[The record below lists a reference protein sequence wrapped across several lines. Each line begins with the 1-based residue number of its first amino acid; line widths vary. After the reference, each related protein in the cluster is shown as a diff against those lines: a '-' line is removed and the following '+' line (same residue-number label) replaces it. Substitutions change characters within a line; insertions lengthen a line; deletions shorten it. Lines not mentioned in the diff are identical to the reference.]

1 MYHAIWT
8 AGVHPIHP
16 LVWMSRCEIR
26 KNRMIMYPI
35 SEGHSLPVDS
45 SAFPERPQIFVVE
58 DNPGVCEAI
67 QLTLTDLGY
76 LVAGCC
82 DSAEEALKK
91 IPVCSVDLVL
101 MDINLS
107 GDMDG
112 VEAATRISRDL
123 FLPVVFLTGNTDDS
137 LNSAITS
144 SGSYGYLVKPFN
156 ERELNLT
163 IGLALSN
170 HSKEVQVRQ
179 SERFYRTLAE
189 VFEEGLILID
199 HLRLIRYVNA
209 EARRILRLVSGTADE
224 DPTGNPLYLISSGVF
239 REHIIRFIDDV
250 SSSGEQ
256 MTRVVQVHDLH
267 ERWFELHAIPV
278 SDNMALAHGILL
290 IIRDVTIQVDL
301 ELETRKAGLSRIEEN
316 MEKFQILNDQ
326 IRNPLQVLTG
336 LVDIDDSPLKVRYL
350 EQIRSIDKVIRDFDE
365 AWIRSEKV
373 RRFLLTHYGH
383 GIFLRE

>member
-1 MYHAIWT
+1 
-8 AGVHPIHP
+8 
-16 LVWMSRCEIR
+16 
-26 KNRMIMYPI
+26 MIMYPI
-35 SEGHSLPVDS
+35 SEGYSLPGDS
-45 SAFPERPQIFVVE
+45 SAFQDRPRIFVVE

-67 QLTLTDLGY
+67 KLTLTDLGY

-82 DSAEEALKK
+82 DSAEEALQE
-91 IPVCSVDLVL
+91 IPIRSVDLVL

-112 VEAATRISRDL
+112 VEAATRIGRDL
-123 FLPVVFLTGNTDDS
+123 SLPVVFLTGNTDDS
-137 LNSAITS
+137 LNPGITS

-179 SERFYRTLAE
+179 SERFYHTLAE
-189 VFEEGLILID
+189 VFEEGIILID
-199 HLRLIRYVNA
+199 HLRQIRYVNA
-209 EARRILRLVSGTADE
+209 EARRILLLVSNTPDE
-224 DPTGNPLYLISSGVF
+224 ELTGCPLHLISSGIF

-250 SSSGEQ
+250 SASGEQ
-256 MTRVVQVHDLH
+256 MSRVVPVHNPQ

-278 SDNMALAHGILL
+278 SDNTALAHGILL
-290 IIRDVTIQVDL
+290 IVRDVTIQVEL

-316 MEKFQILNDQ
+316 MEKFQFLNDQ

-350 EQIRSIDKVIRDFDE
+350 EQIRCIDTVIRDFDE

-383 GIFLRE
+383 GIFLRESSLPGRNEDDDSHEDHHNPD